1 MRPTRRDL
9 REQWQLALPLALS
22 QLAQHLMGL
31 VNTAMLGH
39 YDRVSLAGAGIG
51 NSLIFTVT
59 VLGLGAVM
67 GLDTLIP
74 QAIGAGEE
82 TRARRLLWQG
92 VRLAVLAGVPLTA
105 VTAAMPLL
113 LGPAGVDAAVAHQ
126 LTIYVL
132 WRLPAVIPFLVVAAL
147 RSYLQAIGITRP
159 IVLAMVAGNLVN
171 VGADAVLI
179 FGWGPIPAMGVTGA
193 AIATSTVSLA
203 IMVVLALA
211 IRATTAPDGPTG
223 AGVPAA
229 DRAMMRSILRLG
241 LPVGLQLVA
250 EVGVFGLASV
260 LAGRLGQIPASA
272 HQVALTCVS
281 FTFAAVIGIGAATSV
296 RVGRA
301 VGRADRPGTRR
312 AGVTG
317 LVFGAGLMTITALIF
332 LILPAHVA
340 RLFTN
345 EDAVVAAAVPLMRI
359 AALFQLS
366 DGAQAIAAG
375 ALRGAGDT
383 RSPLWGN
390 LAGHYAVGFPVMLL
404 LAFTAGLGAPGLWW
418 GLSAGLTATAL
429 VLIAR
434 FLWLSARPIAR
445 A

>member
-1 MRPTRRDL
+1 M
-9 REQWQLALPLALS
+9 PLALS

-31 VNTAMLGH
+31 VDTAMLGH
-39 YDRVSLAGAGIG
+39 YDRVALAGAGIG
-51 NSLIFTVT
+51 NSLIFTIT

-67 GLDTLIP
+67 GLDTLVP

-82 TRARRLLWQG
+82 ARARRLLWQG
-92 VRLAVLAGVPLTA
+92 LRLAVLTGVPLTLI
-105 VTAAMPLL
+105 TAAMPLL

-126 LTIYVL
+126 SSIYVL
-132 WRLPAVIPFLVVAAL
+132 WRLPAVIPFLVFAAL

-159 IVLAMVAGNLVN
+159 IVLAMIFGNLIN
-171 VGADAVLI
+171 VAADAVLI
-179 FGWGPIPAMGVTGA
+179 FGWGPIPALGVTGA
-193 AIATSTVSLA
+193 AIATSAVSIA
-203 IMVVLALA
+203 ITVVLALA
-211 IRATTAPDGPTG
+211 VRAAPTPG
-223 AGVPAA
+223 AGVPER
-229 DRAMMRSILRLG
+229 DPAMMRAIFRLG
-241 LPVGLQLVA
+241 LPVGLQLMA

-260 LAGRLGQIPASA
+260 LAGRLGQVPASA

-301 VGRADRPGTRR
+301 VGREDLPGTRR
-312 AGVTG
+312 AGITG
-317 LVFGAGLMTITALIF
+317 LVFGAGFMSFTALLF
-332 LILPAHVA
+332 LLLPAQVA
-340 RLFTN
+340 RLFTD
-345 EDAVVAAAVPLMRI
+345 EQAVVTAAVPLMRI

-390 LAGHYAVGFPVMLL
+390 LAGHYALGFPVMLA
-404 LAFTAGLGAPGLWW
+404 LAFAAGMGAPGLWW

-434 FLWLSARPIAR
+434 FLWVSARPIAR